1 MMIQIFSLQ
10 IKSISSNVIFLYI
23 DFEQFTSSRETISKK
38 IRQSF
43 SAEPPQVDCQPEPK
57 YSWTKNDV
65 PVVETKRLSLSA
77 KGGLY
82 ISNLESGDAGTYRL
96 YAENSFLKSKSTQ
109 FARQL
114 VKEIALGVYGEFFF
128 ISLLNEMKQK

>member
-10 IKSISSNVIFLYI
+10 IKSISSNVIFLL
-23 DFEQFTSSRETISKK
+23 
-38 IRQSF
+38 
-43 SAEPPQVDCQPEPK
+43 
-57 YSWTKNDV
+57 N
-65 PVVETKRLSLSA
+65 LSA